1 MDPIKVGAAVAAVGV
16 GATGAGFGVFN
27 YLNTPYSLYSF
38 LNSVDGQALKTNY
51 ENKLGGIVENQNLF
65 VANTPKNEWWWKK
78 RFEEFKQDTNRSTE
92 FENLETYSIGTSD
105 GSRAINNVCDA
116 AYKKD
121 ISSFSSVTSNEGKST
136 YKQDIAKYCTVSS
149 NESNITWQK
158 STSDGA

>member
-78 RFEEFKQDTNRSTE
+78 KFEEFKHETIKSTE
-92 FENLETYSIGTSD
+92 FTDLTDYGVAEGDSSK
-105 GSRAINNVCDA
+105 AINKVCDE
-116 AYKKD
+116 AYKKA
-121 ISSFSSVTSNEGKST
+121 SSEFNGDDSNGNKVR
-136 YKQDIAKYCTVSS
+136 YKKNIAKYCTVSS
-149 NESNITWQK
+149 NEIDITWK
-158 STSDGA
+158 TSVSDDA